1 VAAFLRSLPPTAR
14 IFDWADRLGPDVRA
28 HYWEKAPVFLI
39 QEDAD
44 RERAARTLV
53 ELGHATNALGLLTIA
68 IQHGNPPDPDL
79 VAEAL
84 SKATVDFPAS
94 NLPMFTYYVTSLLTY
109 LDTQPQ
115 TSRQRLAQLEWRY
128 LPLLEPHERPTRV
141 LHQEL
146 ARDPEF
152 FVEIIETIYIPEHDE
167 DGQERQITDEQC
179 QRATLSY
186 QLLRSWHTIPGSLSA
201 PEAPAGP
208 SLGEWSP
215 SPAPC
220 SQSESSC
227 VPVTSSSARSSAR
240 SPKTPMA
247 PGRALPCARS
257 SKTPG
262 AKISNRA
269 SISQS
274 SIAAA

>member
-1 VAAFLRSLPPTAR
+1 MGGPHLDHADTWPAPRAAALLRSLPPTAR

-128 LPLLEPHERPTRV
+128 LPLLEPRERPTRV

-152 FVEIIETIYIPEHDE
+152 FVEIIETIYIPRTRRGRPGTADH
-167 DGQERQITDEQC
+167 R
-179 QRATLSY
+179 RATPEGNP
-186 QLLRSWHTIPGSLSA
+186 QLPAARILAHDTRQPQRTRGSRWAGLRR
-201 PEAPAGP
+201 APAF
-208 SLGEWSP
+208 
-215 SPAPC
+215 
-220 SQSESSC
+220 
-227 VPVTSSSARSSAR
+227 R
-240 SPKTPMA
+240 
-247 PGRALPCARS
+247 
-257 SKTPG
+257 
-262 AKISNRA
+262 
-269 SISQS
+269 
-274 SIAAA
+274 